1 MLFCFFALT
10 LKRSHL
16 RRLGFNFKVN
26 DTTIQDFRKLSDRI
40 TQALQRPTQGL
51 QSAVIALNK
60 ETANYVNGR
69 TADICN
75 RWRRVQDNLGK
86 YASQLDQAAIIHKVI
101 SNVDGLL
108 IQINIRKDKVWGNN
122 CLILLL
128 LKQIIPDHHEM

>member
-1 MLFCFFALT
+1 M
-10 LKRSHL
+10 
-16 RRLGFNFKVN
+16 GFNFKVN